1 MSEYQQLLEAY
12 LIKSSAQFSLKNFL
26 FNKQLAFVED
36 PSPFK
41 TAVCSRRSGK
51 TVACASDLIHTAL
64 NTEEVVCL
72 YITSTR
78 SNAKKLVWPEMQK
91 LNRAYQLNGVEDNT
105 DLSLKLPNNSI
116 VYLSGAKDAAEIQK
130 FRGLAI
136 KKAYID
142 ECQSFRPYLKD
153 LIDDI
158 LAPALMDYAGS
169 LCLIGTP
176 GPIPAGY
183 FYDCSVK
190 SDTWSKHAW
199 TFWDN
204 PFIALK
210 SKTSHQA
217 LLTRELERRG
227 VAADDPTIQREWF
240 GKWTLDSESLLLHY
254 NSVINDY
261 VNLPPQKYDFIMG
274 IDLGFVDADAIC
286 VLAWAETDPTTYLV
300 EELVIDKQ
308 GITELVQQIEFL
320 QKKYSISKMVIDEGG
335 LGKKIAEEIRRRH
348 QLPVQAADKVRKME
362 NMALLNDAL
371 RTARFRAKK
380 TSRFA
385 QDSFL
390 LEIDRDKT
398 TPEKIKIKDTF
409 HSDIIDA
416 VLYAFR
422 ESPAFS
428 YQPPIVKPKYGSKD
442 WAKEQVTE
450 MEQKAEEH
458 FKALEDSAKGFGW
471 EW

>member
-1 MSEYQQLLEAY
+1 MNELQILKSEKLFRLEHPEFQLE
-12 LIKSSAQFSLKNFL
+12 SFL
-26 FNKQLAFVED
+26 FPKQLAFVKD
-36 PSPFK
+36 KSPFAD
-41 TAVCSRRSGK
+41 AVCSRRSGK
-51 TVACASDLIHTAL
+51 TVACAADLMNTAIS
-64 NTEEVVCL
+64 NEDSVAL
-72 YITSTR
+72 YITLSR
-78 SNAKKLVWPEMQK
+78 SNAKKIIWPELQR
-91 LNRAYQLNGVEDNT
+91 LNRQFNLNGKENHS
-105 DLSLKLPNNSI
+105 DLSMSFGDDSI
-116 VYLSGAKDAAEIQK
+116 IYMAGASDKSEIQK
-130 FRGLAI
+130 FRGL
-136 KKAYID
+136 KLRTCYID
-142 ECQSFRPYLKD
+142 ESQSFPPYIQD
-153 LIDDI
+153 LIDDVI
-158 LAPALMDYAGS
+158 TPALMDYGGK
-169 LCLIGTP
+169 LRLIGTP
-176 GPIPAGY
+176 GPIPSGY
-183 FYDCSVK
+183 FYDCSQ
-190 SDTWSKHAW
+190 SENWSHHAW

-204 PFIALK
+204 PFIQIK
-210 SKTSHQA
+210 SGMSH
-217 LLTRELERRG
+217 RELLDRELKRRG

-240 GKWTLDSESLLLHY
+240 GKWTMDTEALLLHY
-254 NSVINDY
+254 NSAINDY

-428 YQPPIVKPKYGSKD
+428 YQPSIVKPKYGTKE